1 MANEPI
7 LKTNS
12 KEAYIGKEY
21 IRDDHGKIIG
31 SRITARAYES
41 LSQFEGDIAVIQ
53 LSLTIYG
60 DDGKPTGTYYLTKC
74 DGTYEAETAF
84 EELRAKLNRDY
95 YQSPARKKD

>member
-1 MANEPI
+1 MVNEPI

-12 KEAYIGKEY
+12 KEAFVGKEY

-41 LSQFEGDIAVIQ
+41 LSQFEGDNPLVQLTVI
-53 LSLTIYG
+53 LYG
-60 DDGKPTGTYYLTKC
+60 DDGKPSATYYLTKC
-74 DGTYEAETAF
+74 EGAYEAEIAF
-84 EELRAKLNRDY
+84 EELRAKLSKDF